1 MNQALIARIENAL
14 HEQLNSAIEDIVMSV
29 METHLECHDFDT
41 QYDTYND
48 VQCDFAA
55 DIGELAENISEVIRA
70 QMEKRI
76 EALETEMGERFEDEV
91 LPAVKATHEL
101 DGQIDRPARRESWCN
116 FIDDLNKSGE
126 LSEYEAANIDFD
138 VESL

>member
-14 HEQLNSAIEDIVMSV
+14 HVQLNSAIEDIVMSV
-29 METHLECHDFDT
+29 MEEQLECHDFDT
-41 QYDTYND
+41 QYEAYTNA
-48 VQCDFAA
+48 QCDYSA

-70 QMEKRI
+70 QMERRI
-76 EALETEMGERFEDEV
+76 EALEVEMGERFEDEV
-91 LPAVKATHEL
+91 LPAVKVTHEL

-126 LSEYEAANIDFD
+126 LTEYEAANIDFD

>member
-1 MNQALIARIENAL
+1 MNQAIIARIENAL
-14 HEQLNSAIEDIVMSV
+14 HVQLNSAIEDIVMSV
-29 METHLECHDFDT
+29 MEEQLECHDFDT
-41 QYDTYND
+41 QYEAYTNA
-48 VQCDFAA
+48 QCDYAA

-70 QMEKRI
+70 EMEKRI
-76 EALETEMGERFEDEV
+76 EALEVEMGERYEDEV

-101 DGQIDRPARRESWCN
+101 DGQIDGPARRDSWCN

-126 LSEYEAANIDFD
+126 LTEYQTANIDFD